1 MVMPC
6 ISFKPLK
13 EGTTE
18 YELGEYI
25 NAHPEE
31 TAFLVY
37 LRCRYRPED
46 KWEYI
51 IEACYTY
58 GYCGEVEWF
67 SDWYEGQK
75 YVEYLGITHIDE
87 YVHINSNN

>member
-1 MVMPC
+1 MVMPY

-13 EGTTE
+13 EGITE

-46 KWEYI
+46 K
-51 IEACYTY
+51 
-58 GYCGEVEWF
+58 
-67 SDWYEGQK
+67 
-75 YVEYLGITHIDE
+75 
-87 YVHINSNN
+87 